1 MKNLKL
7 RLTMI
12 ALVLIL
18 VSMMLGLLV
27 PRFALDASDQIREE
41 HLAVAAFVFLGLCGV
56 LFHGLVERALS
67 PVMNLSDNFVRM
79 RAGDLNPRLPVEGP
93 EEMQQLAHT
102 FNDML
107 EDLEI
112 QIRDITEEKY
122 SAERGRQYLQE
133 RLEASQRF
141 KTAMDAAPVGILLAD
156 TDLNIIYQNEASE
169 SGFLQFTDQLTWNTD
184 VVVGRSMTLLYP
196 DEEEARGILSD
207 PDRLPYEAN
216 VTIGPYHLQ
225 LMAAPI
231 TSEEGDYLGPLL
243 LWDTVVDAPET
254 AGEEYALLAEDTDI
268 QEIDDDLGLALL
280 AEELE
285 SDEQEATVTLEE
297 VSEPPVQDPGSF
309 RRGATL
315 VGRSVRLISDRIS
328 TISSMVEALCNEGDN
343 LRKSLEETR
352 QRTQNSAYLTS
363 ERSEVLWDLVNEM
376 NGVGERS
383 KASGTL
389 VKRLKKGLND
399 ADKISSSVT
408 HLADSIDHLVLEARL
423 EIGRAG
429 EAGSGMKVVVDAIQ
443 KLSREASRLNKDV
456 ETKLDR
462 IRNEVEDMVSLFDE
476 DRREARAGGRLA
488 RRAEHALGR
497 IERDLTEVDERTD
510 LLAEMGV
517 GQAEIGSHVASQ
529 LENLTEL
536 VNVTV
541 RVAREQ
547 VRLVRDSGIGSPQD
561 PGMPIQ
567 EI

>member
-7 RLTMI
+7 RLTLI
-12 ALVLIL
+12 AVGLIL
-18 VSMMLGLLV
+18 VSMLLGLLA
-27 PRFALDASDQIREE
+27 PRVALDASDQIKDE

-56 LFHGLVERALS
+56 LFHELVERALS

-79 RAGDLNPRLPVEGP
+79 RAGDLNPRLPVEGS

-122 SAERGRQYLQE
+122 SAERGRQFLQKQ
-133 RLEASQRF
+133 LETSQKF
-141 KTAMDAAPVGILLAD
+141 KAALDAAPVGILLAD
-156 TDLNIIYQNEASE
+156 HDLNIIYQNEASE
-169 SGFLQFTDQLTWNTD
+169 TGFLQFTDQLSWNTD
-184 VVVGRSMTLLYP
+184 VVVGRSLTLLYE

-207 PDRLPYEAN
+207 QDRLPYESSAR
-216 VTIGPYHLQ
+216 VGPYSLQ
-225 LMAAPI
+225 LMAVPI
-231 TSEEGDYLGPLL
+231 TLEEGDYLGPLL
-243 LWDTVVDAPET
+243 MWDTV
-254 AGEEYALLAEDTDI
+254 LKSAESEGDEFELMADDPDI
-268 QEIDDDLGLALL
+268 QDLDEDMGLTLL
-280 AEELE
+280 AEEME
-285 SDEQEATVTLEE
+285 VEEQEATVSVEE
-297 VSEPPVQDPGSF
+297 AQASPIQDPDSF
-309 RRGATL
+309 KRGATL
-315 VGRSVRLISDRIS
+315 VGRSVRLIKDRIS
-328 TISSMVEALCNEGDN
+328 TISSMVEALCNEGDS
-343 LRKSLEETR
+343 LRKSLEEIR
-352 QRTQNSAYLTS
+352 QRTQNAAYLTS

-383 KASGTL
+383 KASNTL

-429 EAGSGMKVVVDAIQ
+429 DAGSVMKVVVDEIQ
-443 KLSREASRLNKDV
+443 KLSREATRLNKDV
-456 ETKLDR
+456 ETKLDK

-488 RRAEHALGR
+488 RRAGHALGR

-529 LENLTEL
+529 LENLGEL

-547 VRLVRDSGIGSPQD
+547 VRLVRDSGLGSDQ
-561 PGMPIQ
+561 GQGVPIR

>member
-7 RLTMI
+7 RLTLI
-12 ALVLIL
+12 AVGLIL
-18 VSMMLGLLV
+18 VSMLLGLLA
-27 PRFALDASDQIREE
+27 PRVALDASDQIKDE

-79 RAGDLNPRLPVEGP
+79 RAGDLNPRLPVEGS

-102 FNDML
+102 FNDMR

-122 SAERGRQYLQE
+122 SAERGRHFLQVQ
-133 RLEASQRF
+133 LETSQKF
-141 KTAMDAAPVGILLAD
+141 KAALDVAPVGILLAD
-156 TDLNIIYQNEASE
+156 HDLNIIYQNEASE
-169 SGFLQFTDQLTWNTD
+169 TGFLQFTDQLSWNTD
-184 VVVGRSMTLLYP
+184 IVVGRSLTLLYE

-207 PDRLPYEAN
+207 QDRLPYESSAR
-216 VTIGPYHLQ
+216 VGPYSLQ
-225 LMAAPI
+225 LMAVPI
-231 TSEEGDYLGPLL
+231 TLEEGDYLGPLL
-243 LWDTVVDAPET
+243 MWDTVLESADSEGDEFELMAQDP
-254 AGEEYALLAEDTDI
+254 DI
-268 QEIDDDLGLALL
+268 QDLDEDMGLTLL
-280 AEELE
+280 AEEME
-285 SDEQEATVTLEE
+285 VEEQEATASVEE
-297 VSEPPVQDPGSF
+297 AQASPIQDPDSF
-309 RRGATL
+309 KRGATL
-315 VGRSVRLISDRIS
+315 VGRSVRLIKDRIS
-328 TISSMVEALCNEGDN
+328 TISSMVEALCNEGDS

-352 QRTQNSAYLTS
+352 QRTQNAAYITS

-383 KASGTL
+383 KASNTL

-429 EAGSGMKVVVDAIQ
+429 DAGSGMKVVVDEIQ
-443 KLSREASRLNKDV
+443 KLSREATRLNKDV
-456 ETKLDR
+456 ETKLDK

-529 LENLTEL
+529 LENLGEL

-547 VRLVRDSGIGSPQD
+547 VRLVRDSGLGSDQG
-561 PGMPIQ
+561 PGVPIR